1 MRPIARWPLTVF
13 TLELRKLFS
22 YRVDFWMHF
31 LGSVAAQFG
40 VAYFLWQAVFA
51 YRGVEKIGPFSF
63 KALMLY
69 YLLAPLI
76 GRTIQG
82 ITYTGSVSAE
92 IYAGT
97 LTRYL
102 VYPVSFFRYQFAAH
116 LSHCA
121 IYATQALL
129 VVVLF
134 VVAVGVPAEFTVST
148 TSVFQAAVTVCL
160 ALYLAFIL
168 ATVLELIAFWADNVW
183 SLVIL
188 TRFATGLFGG
198 GMIPLALFP
207 TWARELLG
215 YFPFAYFISFPVR
228 TLLGM
233 ETTQT
238 WIRGIAIL
246 GLWCA
251 LLTLL
256 TAMVW
261 QRGKY
266 KYTGVGI

>member
-1 MRPIARWPLTVF
+1 MRLFAKWPLTVF

-40 VAYFLWQAVFA
+40 VAYFLWQAVFE
-51 YRGVEKIGPFSF
+51 YRGVQKIGPFSF

-69 YLLAPLI
+69 YILAPLI
-76 GRTIQG
+76 GRLIQG
-82 ITYTGSVSAE
+82 STYMGSVSAE
-92 IYAGT
+92 IYEGT

-102 VYPVSFFRYQFAAH
+102 IYPVSFFRYKFATH
-116 LSHCA
+116 LSHCVV
-121 IYATQALL
+121 YATQSLL

-134 VVAVGVPAEFTVST
+134 VFAVGIPAEFTISMA
-148 TSVFQAAVTVCL
+148 SILQAMVTICL
-160 ALYLAFIL
+160 ALYLAFLL

-207 TWARELLG
+207 TWAREFLG

-233 ETTQT
+233 ETTSD
-238 WIRGIAIL
+238 RKS
-246 GLWCA
+246 
-251 LLTLL
+251 
-256 TAMVW
+256 V
-261 QRGKY
+261 
-266 KYTGVGI
+266 V